1 MNVCPITYEACGNK
15 RYSPVGLKKLS
26 PRLTDLAPLPF
37 TADELVREAAARASK
52 MSIQGVQP
60 KLSAVLDVKHG
71 AFQIVDRGGRYIL
84 KPQNPLYPFVPEN
97 EGLCMRMAAAF
108 GIDVPL
114 SGLVAS
120 GEDSWTYFIRRFDRV
135 GRTGKVHVEDFAQL
149 AGRTRDTKYD
159 ASMEQVAALVERYC
173 TFPKVELARL
183 FRRTLFNYLIGN
195 EDMHLK
201 NFSIIV
207 KEGKVA
213 LSPAYDQLS
222 TTVAM
227 EGAAAEEFALPLAG
241 KKRKISRKI
250 LVDYFAIER
259 MGLPQ
264 RVVDGIFSDL
274 ARAMGE
280 WRRLIPVSFLPEAQ
294 KHSLENLLA
303 QRAKRLRANGE

>member
-1 MNVCPITYEACGNK
+1 M
-15 RYSPVGLKKLS
+15 RYSPAGLKKLS
-26 PRLTDLAPLPF
+26 PRLTGLAPLRF

-97 EGLCMRMAAAF
+97 EGLCMRMAATF
-108 GIDVPL
+108 GIEVPL
-114 SGLVAS
+114 SGLVVS

-159 ASMEQVAALVERYC
+159 ASMEQVASLVERYC

-183 FRRTLFNYLIGN
+183 FRRTLYNFIIGN

-213 LSPAYDQLS
+213 LSPAYDLLS

-227 EGAAAEEFALPLAG
+227 AGAATEEFALPLAG
-241 KKRKISRKI
+241 KKHRITRKI

-259 MGLPQ
+259 MSLPR
-264 RVVDGIFSDL
+264 RVVDGILNELKVSIP
-274 ARAMGE
+274 E
-280 WRRLIPVSFLPEAQ
+280 WIPKIKRSFLPAPQQDKLIEIIWERADRLQ
-294 KHSLENLLA
+294 LKIPLA
-303 QRAKRLRANGE
+303 D